1 MDFSNLIQGFLF
13 KLSHGLVK
21 IDEWISLIC
30 SMDLS
35 KLQHGFVTVV
45 TVFVKV
51 VLCISRPLP
60 HKTKLKFDQEFEVS
74 AQIQRGLT

>member
-21 IDEWISLIC
+21 IDERISLIC

-51 VLCISRPLP
+51 VLCISFFALKVINESKYSLP
-60 HKTKLKFDQEFEVS
+60 
-74 AQIQRGLT
+74 